1 MPSSHLVRLTD
12 RVWFLPHDEPTDRPV
27 LGYIRGDRLSL
38 AVDAG
43 ASPAH
48 VADFYRALAD
58 EGLPLP
64 DATAITHWHWDHTF
78 GMACVHGLT
87 IASRATCG
95 FLRAERKSLQQ
106 ADYLDGMRCDTKGFA
121 LEFPPGTEPTVVLPD
136 IQFEGDL
143 TLELGGVTAQ
153 LMQTVS
159 PHTDDAVLVYI
170 PEERV
175 VFLGDAACAGYD
187 AHRNLVLDHAKL
199 AALASTVNALDCDWY
214 QHGHWEPLDKEGVA
228 EDFDPQRVQ

>member
-64 DATAITHWHWDHTF
+64 DAE
-78 GMACVHGLT
+78 GLFN
-87 IASRATCG
+87 AVG
-95 FLRAERKSLQQ
+95 
-106 ADYLDGMRCDTKGFA
+106 YH
-121 LEFPPGTEPTVVLPD
+121 
-136 IQFEGDL
+136 
-143 TLELGGVTAQ
+143 LGG
-153 LMQTVS
+153 
-159 PHTDDAVLVYI
+159 
-170 PEERV
+170 
-175 VFLGDAACAGYD
+175 CAL
-187 AHRNLVLDHAKL
+187 HECIR
-199 AALASTVNALDCDWY
+199 
-214 QHGHWEPLDKEGVA
+214 
-228 EDFDPQRVQ
+228 